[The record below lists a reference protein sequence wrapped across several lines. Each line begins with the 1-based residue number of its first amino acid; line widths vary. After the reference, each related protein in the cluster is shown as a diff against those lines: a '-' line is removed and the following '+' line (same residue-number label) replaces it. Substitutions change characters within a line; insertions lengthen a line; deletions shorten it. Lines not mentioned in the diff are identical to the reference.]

1 MLWLALR
8 VPHFGARFSF
18 NWDSANYA
26 RGVAEFNIL
35 KQQPHPPGYIL
46 WVLSARALTPLTGG
60 PMQAQVV
67 VAFVMSLLAL
77 AVFYALARQLFDT
90 RASLIWTI
98 LLAYSPAVALNSSV
112 SSTSIVDLASSSVA
126 GYLAFLD
133 PRRKQWRIVACMIA
147 IPLLGG
153 FRQSGLG
160 MVAPLVAGAALIH
173 WRHAWRAICAGAVLG
188 VLVFLAWYIPMAQSV
203 GGWRVLSRA
212 TSEHYNLIVQL
223 SSVFYG
229 GPVWRHLG
237 MIAEGLIWFG
247 MNLCTSIVALGLMS
261 RWERQAVPRWWLFAL
276 WLAPIMIMVFGIHT
290 GRVGL
295 YLLAFPPLL
304 LLCALM
310 GKPRLSATLAPVIIS
325 LAISYFPYG
334 QFQFSKLWK
343 LNYILYR
350 GTSRMA
356 LDIETSQRKL
366 DPVLRDLQHSADTQV
381 FVCARELPDA
391 PNLASVRY
399 DFGYLNWLSPDTEY
413 RGRSI
418 WLFNQLGPDATL
430 RRRFENWRRIM
441 GDQLIS
447 LWEASP

>member
-1 MLWLALR
+1 
-8 VPHFGARFSF
+8 
-18 NWDSANYA
+18 
-26 RGVAEFNIL
+26 
-35 KQQPHPPGYIL
+35 
-46 WVLSARALTPLTGG
+46 
-60 PMQAQVV
+60 
-67 VAFVMSLLAL
+67 
-77 AVFYALARQLFDT
+77 
-90 RASLIWTI
+90 
-98 LLAYSPAVALNSSV
+98 
-112 SSTSIVDLASSSVA
+112 
-126 GYLAFLD
+126 
-133 PRRKQWRIVACMIA
+133 MIA